1 MSKAYVPP
9 HKRKDAS
16 VSLKAEDFPSLA
28 GNIPVRA
35 GAGGPTY
42 VSKAITPL
50 DSVENIKEEKAVP
63 MFVGKAFKP
72 TVSKEKY
79 EEKFVE
85 YVSHLSNDGWETKE
99 AKSSKKIKI
108 DSDWDADFEY

>member
-9 HKRKDAS
+9 HKRKEAP
-16 VSLKAEDFPSLA
+16 VSLKPDDFPSLA
-28 GNIPVRA
+28 GNVPVRA

-42 VSKAITPL
+42 VSKAITSS
-50 DSVENIKEEKAVP
+50 DSVETVKEEKEVP

-72 TVSKEKY
+72 TISKEKY

-85 YVSHLSNDGWETKE
+85 YVSYATNDGWEVKE
-99 AKSSKKIKI
+99 AKSSKKIKA
-108 DSDWDADFEY
+108 DTDWDNDFEY